1 MMSSRGIRALG
12 WVTFAVFLG
21 MALALKVVVE
31 PKTGFMPQ
39 NLQGPYTDQ
48 DLLNFANSL
57 AAQKLMALYR
67 ALLWVDILFIALFA
81 FWGCVLHIVLSASS
95 VRWIGVMFTL
105 TAAALDLAED
115 RAIFAWLSRAGTDFQ
130 VNLPVSTAALYTLT
144 QLKFAAFLLALLS
157 AYVISRR
164 FRKPGI

>member
-1 MMSSRGIRALG
+1 MMSPRGIRTLG

-57 AAQKLMALYR
+57 AAQSLMGLYKV
-67 ALLWVDILFIALFA
+67 LLWVDIVFIALFA
-81 FWGCVLHIVLSASS
+81 LWGSLLHIVLSASP
-95 VRWIGVMFTL
+95 VRWIGVIATL
-105 TAAALDLAED
+105 AAAGLDLAED
-115 RAIFAWLSRAGTDFQ
+115 RTIFTWLARAGTDFQ
-130 VNLPVSTAALYTLT
+130 VNLPVNTAALYSLTLA
-144 QLKFAAFLLALLS
+144 KFAAFLLALVS
-157 AYVISRR
+157 AYVIARR